1 MEKKQKQMTDAEL
14 AKTLGK
20 YQSRAFW
27 YLLFGLIGIIAGIVC
42 CFAVPAQIPKTVLT
56 FVLFGGGLC
65 AAIFLS
71 GGAQK
76 KCTALLEEG
85 LGDFFRAEYEKRFG
99 EERTDTSLAIDAAYV
114 QSLAPLAGEWED
126 CEIEHFHTGLH
137 SGVPFS
143 AANIRLI
150 HVYERGNVQEDL
162 AEWRDLVAQ
171 GLVLRCKTD
180 IAATSPIQVT
190 ARKKDDPAGT
200 TGDAAFD
207 SRFRTDA
214 ALSPA
219 MRAWIL
225 DLDAR
230 VPGTILCLRWEENEL
245 AIVWK
250 TDYAFAAVASRVDLR
265 DLDAARQSYRASL
278 TQMAHI
284 LDFILANPVLYT
296 NKPEEGETK

>member
-1 MEKKQKQMTDAEL
+1 MEKKQRQMTDAEL

-27 YLLFGLIGIIAGIVC
+27 YLLFGLIGVIAGIVC

-85 LGDFFRAEYEKRFG
+85 LGDFFRAEYEKKFG
-99 EERTDTSLAIDAAYV
+99 TERADASLVIDAAYV
-114 QSLAPLAGEWED
+114 QSLAPLAGEWEE
-126 CEIEHFHTGLH
+126 CEIEHFHTGVH
-137 SGVPFS
+137 SDVPFS

-171 GLVLRCKTD
+171 GLVLRCQTEH
-180 IAATSPIQVT
+180 IAQVPLYVT
-190 ARKKDDPAGT
+190 ARKKDDPTGT

-214 ALSPA
+214 ALSST
-219 MRAWIL
+219 MRTWIL

-230 VPGTILCLRWEENEL
+230 VPGTILCLRWEENTL

-265 DLDAARQSYRASL
+265 DLDAARQSYRSSL

-284 LDFILANPVLYT
+284 LDFILTNPVLYT

>member
-1 MEKKQKQMTDAEL
+1 MEKQQRQMTDAEL

-20 YQSRAFW
+20 YQTCAFL

-42 CFAVPAQIPKTVLT
+42 YFAVPAPIPKTILT

-85 LGDFFRAEYEKRFG
+85 LGDFFRAEYEKKFG
-99 EERTDTSLAIDAAYV
+99 TERADASLVIDAAYV
-114 QSLAPLAGEWED
+114 QSTAPLAGEWEE
-126 CEIEHFHTGLH
+126 CEIEHFHTGVH
-137 SGVPFS
+137 SDVPFS

-171 GLVLRCKTD
+171 GLVLRCQTD
-180 IAATSPIQVT
+180 IAASAPIHVT

-200 TGDAAFD
+200 TGDTAFD
-207 SRFRTDA
+207 SRLRTDA
-214 ALSPA
+214 ALSSA
-219 MRAWIL
+219 MRTWIL

-230 VPGTILCLRWEENEL
+230 VPGTILCLRWEEDTL

-284 LDFILANPVLYT
+284 LDAIHANPALYS
-296 NKPEEGETK
+296 NKPKEETL

>member
-27 YLLFGLIGIIAGIVC
+27 YLLFGLIGIFAGIVC

-71 GGAQK
+71 SGAQK

-171 GLVLRCKTD
+171 GLVLRCQTD
-180 IAATSPIQVT
+180 IAAAAPIHVT

-207 SRFRTDA
+207 SRFRADT
-214 ALSPA
+214 ALSPS
-219 MRAWIL
+219 MCAWIL

-250 TDYAFAAVASRVDLR
+250 TDYAFAAVASRVDLS
-265 DLDAARQSYRASL
+265 DLDAARESYRSSL
-278 TQMAHI
+278 RLMAHI
-284 LDFILANPVLYT
+284 LDFILANSALFDSE
-296 NKPEEGETK
+296 KGESL

>member
-71 GGAQK
+71 SSAQK

-99 EERTDTSLAIDAAYV
+99 AERTDASLAIDAAYV
-114 QSLAPLAGEWED
+114 QSLAPLAGEWEE
-126 CEIEHFHTGLH
+126 CEIEHFHTGVH
-137 SGVPFS
+137 SDVSFS

-171 GLVLRCKTD
+171 GLVLRCQTD
-180 IAATSPIQVT
+180 IAASAPIHVT

-207 SRFRTDA
+207 SRFHTDK

-230 VPGTILCLRWEENEL
+230 VPGTILCLRWEGNEL

-250 TDYAFAAVASRVDLR
+250 TDYAFAAVASRVDLS
-265 DLDAARQSYRASL
+265 DLDAARESYRSSL
-278 TQMAHI
+278 RMMAHI
-284 LDFILANPVLYT
+284 LDFILANSALFDSE
-296 NKPEEGETK
+296 KGESL